1 MAGGESQNC
10 DGNDCFFSG
19 SESSMELYDPAKG
32 AFSSAGYML
41 YPRVF
46 HTATL
51 LNTGDVLITGGE
63 AWGGFDLDYGSL
75 ASVELYHP
83 ALVSPPPALFS
94 AAGGAPGQGA
104 VWHATTGQLASSQTP
119 AAAGEILSMYVS
131 GLAEGGAIP
140 PQVAVGGL
148 LANVLWFGDAPGYP
162 GYFQVNFQ
170 VPIGV
175 AAGSAA
181 PVRLVYL
188 GRSSN
193 TTTIAVQ

>member
-1 MAGGESQNC
+1 
-10 DGNDCFFSG
+10 
-19 SESSMELYDPAKG
+19 
-32 AFSSAGYML
+32 
-41 YPRVF
+41 
-46 HTATL
+46 
-51 LNTGDVLITGGE
+51 
-63 AWGGFDLDYGSL
+63 
-75 ASVELYHP
+75 
-83 ALVSPPPALFS
+83 
-94 AAGGAPGQGA
+94 
-104 VWHATTGQLASSQTP
+104 
-119 AAAGEILSMYVS
+119 MYVS